1 MTLLLLILG
10 FPIWFPL
17 LITAFCLLLTAT
29 IALGTIAIV
38 LPWSLVVSFGASA
51 IGLLIATAVVL
62 VGEGIAAGLLVL
74 GTAFVLAALCI
85 FTFWCALRLTSL
97 AAKGIWAMLRGSFN
111 LIFGRRNRR

>member
-1 MTLLLLILG
+1 MTALLLILG

-17 LITAFCLLLTAT
+17 LVAAFCILLSLAIVIAT
-29 IALGTIAIV
+29 LAIV
-38 LPWSLVVSFGASA
+38 LPWSLVVAFGASS

-74 GTAFVLAALCI
+74 GAAFVLAALCI
-85 FTFWCALRLTSL
+85 FTFWCALRLTTL